1 MDLFR
6 FNGSRNEFVAYLKH
20 CVKWGFTLEL
30 TEVEKQILIN
40 EERIRLKK
48 QFFDKYQLGD
58 PQEID
63 DLYQETCCLIDMAM
77 EEYNANAEIQKQK
90 QLK

>member
-6 FNGSRNEFVAYLKH
+6 FNGSRNAFVDYLKH
-20 CVKWGFTLEL
+20 CAKWGFGLNEI
-30 TEVEKQILIN
+30 EKKILVN

-63 DLYQETCCLIDMAM
+63 DLYQETCMLIDMAM
-77 EEYNANAEIQKQK
+77 EEHNANVEMQRQK